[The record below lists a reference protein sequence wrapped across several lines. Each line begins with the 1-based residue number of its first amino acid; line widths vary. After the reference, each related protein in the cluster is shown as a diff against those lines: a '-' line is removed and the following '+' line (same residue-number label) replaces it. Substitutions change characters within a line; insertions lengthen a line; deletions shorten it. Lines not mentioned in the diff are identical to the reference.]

1 MNNKGNRYSVP
12 ALEKGLL
19 IIETLARSDVSLGIS
34 DIATVCE
41 LPKSSVFAILSTLED
56 RGYIIRDSDGKFRL
70 SMKIS
75 DLAMS
80 TLSKLDVRY
89 VAHPVMERLARELG
103 YTVHLA
109 TLVRGKAVYID
120 KVPGPGFIQFSTLIG
135 QSQFLHNS
143 AVGKVIAAY
152 ISEQELDQ
160 ALETHG
166 LPQSTPNTLTT
177 PALYKKFLSTVREL
191 GYAVEDEEGEIGV
204 RCIAAPIFDA
214 RGLVVAALGITG
226 VRNELPSTSFTSVGE
241 VLKSSG
247 LDISKELG
255 YGVHCARTV
264 PADQ

>member
-1 MNNKGNRYSVP
+1 MDSKGNRYSVP

-19 IIETLARSDVSLGIS
+19 IIETLAYSDASLGIS
-34 DIATVCE
+34 DIAAVCD
-41 LPKSSVFAILSTLED
+41 LAKSSVFAILSTLEE
-56 RGYIIRDSDGKFRL
+56 RGYILRDNDGKFRL

-89 VAHPVMERLARELG
+89 IAHPLMERLAKELG

-109 TLVRGKAVYID
+109 TQTRGKAVYID
-120 KVPGPGFIQFSTLIG
+120 KVPGPGFIQFSTAVG

-143 AVGKVIAAY
+143 AVGKVVAAY
-152 ISEQELDQ
+152 MSEQELDL

-166 LPQSTPNTLTT
+166 LPQTTPNTVTT
-177 PALYKKFLSTVREL
+177 PALFKRLLISVQEL

-204 RCIAAPIFDA
+204 RCIAAPIYDS
-214 RGLVVAALGITG
+214 RDLVVAVLGITA
-226 VRNELPSTSFTSVGE
+226 VRNQLPSTSFTNVGE
-241 VLKSSG
+241 LLKATA

-255 YGVHCARTV
+255 YGVHQTRTV
-264 PADQ
+264 PVER